1 MKMGKRMMFK
11 LTLTLI
17 LIGMLVLS
25 FRFKIGR
32 ASGTIFIRADGSVDP
47 ATAPIQRDGDIY
59 AFSDNIYDEI
69 VVERDSI
76 VVDGAGYT
84 VQGTGSETGIDLSY
98 RKTVTIKNME
108 IKQFHY
114 GIKLAYSLNNNISG
128 NKLKTNYISG
138 IELWESSSN
147 SISGNDITG
156 HSFGIKLDE
165 SSNNNTIS
173 GNDITENGWGIKVS
187 GSDNN
192 TIFGNNIAASEQNV
206 IEVFHSSNNNV
217 YGNNIANNQKLGIML
232 SGSSNYNSIKENNIA
247 NNGFGGIRLHSS
259 LENTVS
265 GNNITDHTYYYG
277 IKLEYS
283 SNNIISG
290 NNMKNN
296 EWGISFNYDSL
307 KNTISGNNITN
318 NDYGIW
324 LWNSSNNNFCHN
336 NFINTV
342 QVVSSI
348 PYLVNAWN
356 DSVEGNY
363 WSNYAGVDIN
373 QDGIGD
379 FPHVIYSNDQDNH
392 PLMGMFQSFNV
403 PLVGLRVSV
412 ISNSSIRDF
421 EYFKSN
427 STIKMQVS
435 NMTANQTFGFCR
447 VCIPHALMSEP
458 YNVTIDGVNPVF
470 WNYTL
475 YDNGTRRW
483 IYFVY
488 QHSTHEVIIQ
498 GSDTTPPIISILS
511 PENKT
516 YAVED
521 APLTFA
527 LSESTSWMGYSL
539 DGQANITI
547 IGNITLTGLSNGL
560 HSLIVY
566 AKDTA
571 GNTGASEMIYFNIET
586 QQEVPFW
593 TQWWL
598 WTTVAVVIVA
608 LAGAVYFL
616 KKRKPPTP
624 TAPPPPTEGTRRTGT
639 S

>member
-1 MKMGKRMMFK
+1 MGNEEMGKRMMFK
-11 LTLTLI
+11 LTWTLI

-25 FRFKIGR
+25 FRFKTGR

-69 VVERDSI
+69 VVQRDNI
-76 VVDGAGYT
+76 IVDGATYQ
-84 VQGTGSETGIDLSY
+84 VQGTGSGIGINLTSRY
-98 RKTVTIKNME
+98 NVTIKNME
-108 IKQFHY
+108 IKEFDN
-114 GIKLAYSLNNNISG
+114 GIKLAYSLNNSISG
-128 NKLKTNYISG
+128 NKLEANSFSG
-138 IELWESSSN
+138 ISLFESSSN
-147 SISGNDITG
+147 SISGNSITG
-156 HSFGIKLDE
+156 HSSGINLVK
-165 SSNNNTIS
+165 SSNNTIS
-173 GNDITENGWGIKVS
+173 GNDITENGWGIQLFV
-187 GSDNN
+187 SDNN
-192 TIFGNNIAASEQNV
+192 TIFGNNIAANEQNG
-206 IEVFHSSNNNV
+206 IEVSSSSNNNV
-217 YGNNIANNQKLGIML
+217 YGNNIANNQQLGIML

-247 NNGFGGIRLHSS
+247 NNGFGGIRHHSS

-265 GNNITDHTYYYG
+265 GNNITDHTYYHG
-277 IKLEYS
+277 INLEYS

-290 NNMKNN
+290 NNIKNN
-296 EWGISFNYDSL
+296 KWGISFNYNSL

-318 NDYGIW
+318 NDHGIW
-324 LWNSSNNNFCHN
+324 LCNSSNNNFCHN

-348 PYLVNAWN
+348 PYLVNGWN

-379 FPHVIYSNDQDNH
+379 FPHVIYSNNQDNH

-403 PLVGLRVSV
+403 PLVGLRVIV

-421 EYFKSN
+421 EHFKSD

-458 YNVTIDGVNPVF
+458 YNVTIDGANPVF

-475 YDNGTRRW
+475 YDDRTRRW

-521 APLTFA
+521 VPLTFA
-527 LSESTSWMGYSL
+527 LNESTSWMGYSL
-539 DGQANITI
+539 DGQANVTVT
-547 IGNITLTGLSNGL
+547 GNRTLSGLSDGS

-566 AKDTA
+566 AKDTD
-571 GNTGASEMIYFNIET
+571 GNTGASETVRFTINT
-586 QQEVPFW
+586 QQTQPFLS
-593 TQWWL
+593 TSEMIL
-598 WTTVAVVIVA
+598 IAIVIVVIIC
-608 LAGAVYFL
+608 GATGFFL
-616 KKRKPPTP
+616 YRKRKSSAEPRPI
-624 TAPPPPTEGTRRTGT
+624 
-639 S
+639 SK